1 MTKKQN
7 KNYSAT
13 RWTQKQETFCLKYLE
28 LGRARDAA
36 LIAGYKPKYVDSIAS
51 NLLLKPAVKE
61 RLAELRKLVQD
72 STIATV
78 TEIDR
83 TLTNILRT
91 TPSDLLNVSDDG
103 RDLTIDK
110 EALKSP
116 AVTYISTEQKTLGKM
131 PVRLTRVNMADKIR
145 AADLLCKMK
154 GVYAADTKNVYNDIK
169 ILVVR
174 EQPKAIEG

>member
-1 MTKKQN
+1 M
-7 KNYSAT
+7 
-13 RWTQKQETFCLKYLE
+13 
-28 LGRARDAA
+28 
-36 LIAGYKPKYVDSIAS
+36 
-51 NLLLKPAVKE
+51 
-61 RLAELRKLVQD
+61 
-72 STIATV
+72 
-78 TEIDR
+78 
-83 TLTNILRT
+83 RT